1 MLCNATVKTVS
12 KELLALAGKMNSV
25 CGDGGISISA
35 HFFVQLLLQRKK
47 RKAELYGK
55 RSDDLAHFLKK
66 RLPALIKSRTG
77 KNKGSIR
84 MTLQLD
90 FVNIVKSSR

>member
-1 MLCNATVKTVS
+1 
-12 KELLALAGKMNSV
+12 MNSV

-66 RLPALIKSRTG
+66 RLPVLIKSRTG
-77 KNKGSIR
+77 KNKRFHKNDAATGFC
-84 MTLQLD
+84 QYC
-90 FVNIVKSSR
+90 